1 MKGAVTRLIDFVKN
15 TSILDSLGLHKM
27 KFDDIQD
34 FKKLLDAAS
43 FNPRMRTLSLQG
55 IEFDDEIHGKSVSRC
70 ILESRTL
77 KELDLSFVIFDDPK
91 SFYETASGLLN
102 ERCRIST
109 VRFRGIQFS

>member
-43 FNPRMRTLSLQG
+43 FNPRMRTLSL
-55 IEFDDEIHGKSVSRC
+55 
-70 ILESRTL
+70 
-77 KELDLSFVIFDDPK
+77 
-91 SFYETASGLLN
+91 
-102 ERCRIST
+102 
-109 VRFRGIQFS
+109 

>member
-1 MKGAVTRLIDFVKN
+1 
-15 TSILDSLGLHKM
+15 
-27 KFDDIQD
+27 
-34 FKKLLDAAS
+34 
-43 FNPRMRTLSLQG
+43 MRTLSLQG